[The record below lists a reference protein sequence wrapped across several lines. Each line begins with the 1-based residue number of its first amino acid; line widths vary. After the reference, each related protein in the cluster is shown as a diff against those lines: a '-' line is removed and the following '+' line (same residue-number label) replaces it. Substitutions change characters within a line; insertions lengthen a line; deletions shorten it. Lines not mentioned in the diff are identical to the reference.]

1 MDFIYCIRNG
11 LMDMEDIKISNN
23 IRKLR
28 FLRGEMSQQQL
39 ADLAGCT
46 RQTIIAL
53 EQDKYSP
60 SLLLAAKIARIF
72 KVSIEEVFQIVFYN
86 ND

>member
-1 MDFIYCIRNG
+1 MDFIYGMRNG
-11 LMDMEDIKISNN
+11 LMDMVDIKISNN

-28 FLRGEMSQQQL
+28 FLCDEMSQQQL
-39 ADLAGCT
+39 ADLVGCT

-60 SLLLAAKIARIF
+60 SLLLAAKISTVF
-72 KVSIEEVFQIVFYN
+72 KVSIEEVFQIESL
-86 ND
+86 

>member
-1 MDFIYCIRNG
+1 
-11 LMDMEDIKISNN
+11 MDMENIKISNN

-28 FLRGEMSQQQL
+28 FLCDEMSQKRL
-39 ADLAGCT
+39 ADLVGCT

-60 SLLLAAKIARIF
+60 SLLLAAKIAQVF
-72 KVSIEEVFQIVFYN
+72 KVSIEEVFQIEFL
-86 ND
+86 

>member
-1 MDFIYCIRNG
+1 MA
-11 LMDMEDIKISNN
+11 MEEIKISNR

-28 FLRGEMSQQQL
+28 FLSDEMSQQQL
-39 ADLAGCT
+39 ADFVGCT

-60 SLLLAAKIARIF
+60 SLLLAAKIAHVF
-72 KVSIEEVFQIVFYN
+72 KVSIEDVFMIEFLK
-86 ND
+86 